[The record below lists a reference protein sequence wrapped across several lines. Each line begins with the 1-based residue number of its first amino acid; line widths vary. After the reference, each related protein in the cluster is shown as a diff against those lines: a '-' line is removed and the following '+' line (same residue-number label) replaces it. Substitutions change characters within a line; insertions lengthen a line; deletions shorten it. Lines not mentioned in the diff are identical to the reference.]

1 MQCITECLQAM
12 HNTLL
17 SQSVGGGLVPM
28 VKTCAAV
35 EHAAS
40 AATRSIGAEGGE
52 RGARARAG
60 RAVSRCSVGDTTC
73 CQLITKL
80 LVL

>member
-1 MQCITECLQAM
+1 
-12 HNTLL
+12 
-17 SQSVGGGLVPM
+17 M

-60 RAVSRCSVGDTTC
+60 RAVSLCKRGRQNLLS
-73 CQLITKL
+73 QKL
-80 LVL
+80 FTALDQNLMTEAVNAKIKQSRS

>member
-1 MQCITECLQAM
+1 
-12 HNTLL
+12 
-17 SQSVGGGLVPM
+17 M